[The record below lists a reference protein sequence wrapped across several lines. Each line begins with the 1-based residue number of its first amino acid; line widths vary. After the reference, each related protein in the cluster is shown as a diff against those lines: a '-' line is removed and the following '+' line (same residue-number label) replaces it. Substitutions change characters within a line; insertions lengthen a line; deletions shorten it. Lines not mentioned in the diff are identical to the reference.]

1 MTKTLADAR
10 LVPCNPLPRYVRR
23 IIHDTER
30 CHYQREEY
38 RTAPERNLRFA
49 KLRSLHGIV
58 RYSDTNAIG
67 LLVYVV
73 AWPRQS
79 NDNGLNRNGEGMTGA
94 NRETTG
100 GRVPFNPAI
109 KSQELPSDSSSM
121 ELSSS
126 ATGKLEKSEIESDS
140 I

>member
-1 MTKTLADAR
+1 MTKGLCQAK

-38 RTAPERNLRFA
+38 MSSADRNARYSA
-49 KLRSLHGIV
+49 LHGIAGLV
-58 RYSDTNAIG
+58 KYSDTNVAG
-67 LLVYVV
+67 LMVYVV

-79 NDNGLNRNGEGMTGA
+79 NDNELNRNGEGMTGA
-94 NRETTG
+94 NRETAG
-100 GRVPFNPAI
+100 GRVPFTPAI
-109 KSQELPSDSSSM
+109 KSQELPSDSISM
-121 ELSSS
+121 ELDV
-126 ATGKLEKSEIESDS
+126 AGHGKSEISESESDS